1 MSYTRHFHKDIRIP
15 LEVDIVE
22 PSVSSNGNGGVHTS
36 NGSIKINFNGKYH
49 HYSIGAHGSSGSHD
63 LSHDERVDVNIEV
76 DTVPFD
82 NSVDTCNDSVT
93 YLTAGIAAAE
103 AAEIVSIEKNSLRV
117 GNTIIEGFF
126 NNVRFEIS
134 SKVMELT
141 KRIDA
146 LLMDIKEK
154 SERLLAL
161 KSQMEL
167 DYNRTA
173 ERYGNIFGELNKEL
187 ENRVFALDRPVFD
200 VSRSINAVE
209 SRLFESDLINIVAV
223 AGKENAI
230 LDAQLSAVV
239 TKQHARKALTEANTF
254 LSKKHAT
261 EITIRRCSID
271 DDTDKVYYMPVCVL
285 RANNEQNVYDS
296 NLYCSDLAPIS
307 NDKIISQS
315 DNIEN
320 WEAADCEAK
329 ETIARYFNGQ
339 LNEVYASSDEHS
351 NRVKLM
357 MSTLFT
363 NNK

>member
-1 MSYTRHFHKDIRIP
+1 MSYTQSFTKTIKVHYSGYVDYPASETGGTKHYSGDVYEDID
-15 LEVDIVE
+15 VDI
-22 PSVSSNGNGGVHTS
+22 
-36 NGSIKINFNGKYH
+36 Y
-49 HYSIGAHGSSGSHD
+49 
-63 LSHDERVDVNIEV
+63 V
-76 DTVPFD
+76 DTDPFD
-82 NSVDTCNDSVT
+82 RGVDKCNDSVNV
-93 YLTAGIAAAE
+93 LTSGIAAAE
-103 AAEIVSIEKNSLRV
+103 AAEIVSIRENSLKV

-154 SERLLAL
+154 SDRLLAL

-173 ERYGNIFGELNKEL
+173 ERYGNIFNELNKEL

-200 VSRSINAVE
+200 VSRSINATE
-209 SRLFESDLINIVAV
+209 SRHFETDMINIVAL

-230 LDAQLSAVV
+230 LDAQLSAVI
-239 TKQHARKALTEANTF
+239 TKQHARKALNEANTF

-261 EITIRRCSID
+261 ESTIKRCSID

-285 RANNEQNVYDS
+285 RANNEHNVFDS
-296 NLYCSDLAPIS
+296 SLYNSDLAPIS
-307 NDKIISQS
+307 AEKIISQS
-315 DNIEN
+315 ESIEN
-320 WEAADCEAK
+320 WDAADADAK

-339 LNEVYASSDEHS
+339 LNEVYASSDEHT